1 VIEPNCRTRGA
12 MGRHRYHCRP
22 GRANERIWLIAR
34 LERCVFSG
42 RYQFRSSAGF
52 ISPWLPASNS
62 GRKFCGRSS
71 LIWLVVLPVVASSTT
86 SSTHRA

>member
-22 GRANERIWLIAR
+22 GRATERIRLIAR

-42 RYQFRSSAGF
+42 RIPIQELSWFSSRLGFQPQIVAG
-52 ISPWLPASNS
+52 SPAAAP
-62 GRKFCGRSS
+62 
-71 LIWLVVLPVVASSTT
+71 P
-86 SSTHRA
+86 